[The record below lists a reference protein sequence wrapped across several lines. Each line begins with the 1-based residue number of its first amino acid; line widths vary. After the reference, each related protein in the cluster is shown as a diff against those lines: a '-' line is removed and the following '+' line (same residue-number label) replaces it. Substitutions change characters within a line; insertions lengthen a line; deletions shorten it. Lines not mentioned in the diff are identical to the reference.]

1 MPLFSYYFTKHTMNF
16 TIFAINREK
25 IKYHFFAKNIKS
37 NNKKYYI
44 FCVLILLTVIIVN
57 ELKPNNDRV
66 GTIISK
72 CIGVQT
78 LV

>member
-1 MPLFSYYFTKHTMNF
+1 MVFQIVYMNIIMSLRSF
-16 TIFAINREK
+16 LTLK
-25 IKYHFFAKNIKS
+25 D
-37 NNKKYYI
+37 YI

-72 CIGVQT
+72 CIGIQT

>member
-1 MPLFSYYFTKHTMNF
+1 MVFQIVYMNIIMSLRSF
-16 TIFAINREK
+16 LTL
-25 IKYHFFAKNIKS
+25 
-37 NNKKYYI
+37 KYYI

>member
-1 MPLFSYYFTKHTMNF
+1 MSLRSFLTL
-16 TIFAINREK
+16 
-25 IKYHFFAKNIKS
+25 
-37 NNKKYYI
+37 KYYI

>member
-1 MPLFSYYFTKHTMNF
+1 MVSHIVYMNIILSLRSF
-16 TIFAINREK
+16 LTL
-25 IKYHFFAKNIKS
+25 
-37 NNKKYYI
+37 KYYI
-44 FCVLILLTVIIVN
+44 FCVLILLTVIIFN
-57 ELKPNNDRV
+57 ELKPYNDRV

>member
-1 MPLFSYYFTKHTMNF
+1 MVSQIVYMNIIMSLRSF
-16 TIFAINREK
+16 LTL
-25 IKYHFFAKNIKS
+25 
-37 NNKKYYI
+37 KYYI